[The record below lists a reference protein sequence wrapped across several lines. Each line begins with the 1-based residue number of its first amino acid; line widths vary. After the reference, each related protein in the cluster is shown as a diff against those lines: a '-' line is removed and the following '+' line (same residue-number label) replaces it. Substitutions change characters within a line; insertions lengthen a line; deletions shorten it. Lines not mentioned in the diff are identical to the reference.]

1 MDCKELL
8 TYKVPY
14 SPKICFLKI
23 SQSWSLIKIFFTPTY
38 SPWAYLTGKKKFF
51 TIPSLLLTGESKVIL
66 CKLTILFCYREDKE
80 AMLVWCWESV
90 SSTEKVE
97 KDGKLLSITLWNSSS
112 LAALQLMMM
121 SLWILENTNL
131 LRKFVFSN
139 GFEKFQN

>member
-1 MDCKELL
+1 MSYQQLL
-8 TYKVPY
+8 TYKVPE
-14 SPKICFLKI
+14 SPKFTFANFCKFDKFFK
-23 SQSWSLIKIFFTPTY
+23 KIFTPAW
-38 SPWAYLTGKKKFF
+38 SPDAYLTGKKKFF